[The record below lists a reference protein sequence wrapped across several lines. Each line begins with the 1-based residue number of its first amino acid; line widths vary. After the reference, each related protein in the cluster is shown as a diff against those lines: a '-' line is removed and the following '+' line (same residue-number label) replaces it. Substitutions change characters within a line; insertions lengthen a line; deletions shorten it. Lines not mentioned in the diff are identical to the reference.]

1 MAAVTKNLGFAI
13 TTSTSYEAPY
23 VVAKRFSTLDHL
35 TGGRF
40 GWNIVTSWKA
50 SASRAVGLP
59 LVEHDKRYE
68 IADEYLTV
76 LYKQVNTTHPSNLY
90 WILYGC

>member
-23 VVAKRFSTLDHL
+23 IIAKRFSTLDHL

-40 GWNIVTSWKA
+40 GWNIVTSWQQ
-50 SASRAVGLP
+50 SASKAVCTP
-59 LVEHDKRYE
+59 LVINKNF
-68 IADEYLTV
+68 LTD
-76 LYKQVNTTHPSNLY
+76 N
-90 WILYGC
+90 I